1 MGGRRLRS
9 TAVTPV
15 ALIADAIRDCSNR
28 RAIVLDPFGGSGS
41 TLIAAERTGRKARL
55 IEIDARYADTIVR
68 RWHGLTG
75 GESVDPASGQTFGQ
89 REARNAKVASTE
101 GSSNYFSGA

>member
-1 MGGRRLRS
+1 MGRRRAALR
-9 TAVTPV
+9 
-15 ALIADAIRDCSNR
+15 LIADAIRDCSNR

-68 RWHGLTG
+68 RWQDLAG
-75 GESVDPASGQTFGQ
+75 GEAVDAASGQTFGQ
-89 REARNAKVASTE
+89 REAASSRLNAPA
-101 GSSNYFSGA
+101 GSLAGTR